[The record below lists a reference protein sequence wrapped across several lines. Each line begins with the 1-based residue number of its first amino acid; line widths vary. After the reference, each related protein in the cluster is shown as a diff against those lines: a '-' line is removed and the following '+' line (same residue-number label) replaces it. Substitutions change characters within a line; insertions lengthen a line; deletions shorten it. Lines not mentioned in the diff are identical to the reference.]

1 MKNKILLTAIVALA
15 LIAFTANAAP
25 WAHRYNDVAADGQDW
40 QGTNVVQNSTL
51 RVAVEWG
58 EGDWDGAMGSAV
70 GVGTTLD
77 GSGWTWYELPWFE
90 NGGGSNKRCTNW
102 VQFTTMGSNFWA
114 YRIIKA
120 ANGGTNFHNGS
131 TDWSET
137 YSPLSVDPDE
147 TFVYVTPEPASIFL
161 ILLGLGL
168 MKFRK

>member
-1 MKNKILLTAIVALA
+1 
-15 LIAFTANAAP
+15 
-25 WAHRYNDVAADGQDW
+25 
-40 QGTNVVQNSTL
+40 
-51 RVAVEWG
+51 
-58 EGDWDGAMGSAV
+58 MGSAV